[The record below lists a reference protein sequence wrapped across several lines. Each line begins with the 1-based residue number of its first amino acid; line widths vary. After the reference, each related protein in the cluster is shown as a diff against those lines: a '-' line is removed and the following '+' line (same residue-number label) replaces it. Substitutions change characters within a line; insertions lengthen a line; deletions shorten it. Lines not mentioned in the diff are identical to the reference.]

1 MTDPANKNS
10 AKPENEP
17 VKVGRIL
24 SGMQATGELHLGHY
38 LGVLTNFAKLQ
49 NETDCFF
56 MVANLHSLTAF
67 YPNYP
72 DAHRFIAPMVSD
84 WLAAGISPEKAT
96 VFVQSDVPEHAELA
110 QLLAMFTP
118 LSWLERNP
126 TYKDKQANTE
136 KDLDSFGFLGYPV
149 LQAADIVLYDATH
162 VPIGEDQLPHLE
174 LTREIARR
182 FNHYYA
188 SRRPGDRKADRDIL
202 TVPQAILS
210 SFPKVLGLDGR
221 KMSKSYNNSIL
232 LAEEKDILAKKM
244 QTMKTDTAR
253 VRRNDPGN
261 PDNCP
266 VFSYYDFFAPDL
278 KADVNTNCR
287 SAALGCVD
295 CKKQLLARVDDK
307 LAPFREKRAELKEK
321 PKLIAEILGSGAEK
335 AGKVAQATM
344 ARVKD
349 SMGLTAGYHL

>member
-1 MTDPANKNS
+1 MSDTVK
-10 AKPENEP
+10 KP
-17 VKVGRIL
+17 GRIL
-24 SGMQATGELHLGHY
+24 SGMQATGELHIGHY
-38 LGVLTNFAKLQ
+38 LGVLTNFARLQ
-49 NETDCFF
+49 NETDCYF
-56 MVANLHSLTAF
+56 MVANLHSLTTF
-67 YPNYP
+67 YPNYG
-72 DAHRFIAPMVSD
+72 DAHRFIAPMIAD

-96 VFVQSDVPEHAELA
+96 IFVQSDVPEHAELA

-174 LTREIARR
+174 LTREITRR
-182 FNHYYA
+182 FNHYY
-188 SRRPGDRKADRDIL
+188 RKNEKDVL
-202 TVPQAILS
+202 VVPQAILS

-221 KMSKSYNNSIL
+221 KMSKSYNNSLL
-232 LAEEKDILAKKM
+232 LAEEKESLSKKM
-244 QTMKTDTAR
+244 MTMKTDTAR
-253 VRRNDPGN
+253 VRRTDPGN

-278 KADVNTNCR
+278 KAEVNTNCR

-295 CKKQLLARVDDK
+295 CKKQLFARVDGK
-307 LAPFREKRAELKEK
+307 LAPFREKRAELK
-321 PKLIAEILGSGAEK
+321 ANDGAVGEILKAGAEK
-335 AGKVAQATM
+335 AGKVARETLQ
-344 ARVKD
+344 RVKD
-349 SMGLTAGYHL
+349 AMGMTAPYKL

>member
-1 MTDPANKNS
+1 MNQSK
-10 AKPENEP
+10 
-17 VKVGRIL
+17 RIL
-24 SGMQATGELHLGHY
+24 SGMQATGELHIGHY

-49 NETDCFF
+49 NDAQCFF
-56 MVANLHSLTAF
+56 MVANLHSLTTFFTA
-67 YPNYP
+67 YH
-72 DAHRFIAPMVSD
+72 DAHRFIAPMICD

-110 QLLAMFTP
+110 QILGMFTP

-126 TYKDKQANTE
+126 TYKDKQENSE
-136 KDLDSFGFLGYPV
+136 KEIDSFGFLGYPV

-182 FNHYYA
+182 FNHYY
-188 SRRPGDRKADRDIL
+188 RVADNDVL

-210 SFPKVLGLDGR
+210 AYPKVLGLDGR

-232 LAEEKDILAKKM
+232 LAEPSASLAKKM
-244 QTMKTDTAR
+244 SGMKTDTAR
-253 VRRNDPGN
+253 VKRTDPGN
-261 PDNCP
+261 PENCA
-266 VFSYYDFFAPDL
+266 VFTYYDFFAPDQ
-278 KADVNTNCR
+278 KDEVAVGCK

-295 CKKQLLARVDDK
+295 CKKRITARIDEN
-307 LAPFREKRAELKEK
+307 LAPFRAKREELLAK
-321 PKLIAEILGSGAEK
+321 PKFISEVLTEGASTARKIAGETL
-335 AGKVAQATM
+335 

-349 SMGLTAGYHL
+349 KMGLSKGYSL

>member
-1 MTDPANKNS
+1 MNTQDP
-10 AKPENEP
+10 KPR
-17 VKVGRIL
+17 RIL
-24 SGMQATGELHLGHY
+24 SGMQATGELHVGHY
-38 LGVLTNFAKLQ
+38 LGVLTNFSRLQ
-49 NETDCFF
+49 HEAECFF

-84 WLAAGISPEKAT
+84 WLAAGIAPEKAT
-96 VFVQSDVPEHAELA
+96 IFVQSDVPEHSELA

-118 LSWLERNP
+118 VSWLERNP

-182 FNHYYA
+182 FNHYYRA
-188 SRRPGDRKADRDIL
+188 GKADVL

-210 SFPKVLGLDGR
+210 SFPKVAGLDGR
-221 KMSKSYNNSIL
+221 KMSKSYNNSL
-232 LAEEKDILAKKM
+232 NLAESAESLSKKFM
-244 QTMKTDTAR
+244 VMKTDTAR
-253 VRRNDPGN
+253 VKRTDPGN
-261 PDNCP
+261 PENCT
-266 VFSYYDFFAPDL
+266 VFTYYDFFAADL
-278 KADVNTNCR
+278 KEEVNQGCR

-295 CKKQLLARVDDK
+295 CKKQLLTRFLPAM
-307 LAPFREKRAELKEK
+307 APFNAKRRELAEKSGLVND
-321 PKLIAEILGSGAEK
+321 ILHAGAER
-335 AGKVAQATM
+335 ARKVAAATM

-349 SMGLTAGYHL
+349 SMGLVSRYSL

>member
-1 MTDPANKNS
+1 MAETGIKETRPR
-10 AKPENEP
+10 
-17 VKVGRIL
+17 RIL
-24 SGMQATGELHLGHY
+24 SGMQATGELHIGHY
-38 LGVLTNFAKLQ
+38 LGVLTNFTRLQ
-49 NETDCFF
+49 HAADCYF

-72 DAHRFIAPMVSD
+72 DAHRFIAPMIAD
-84 WLAAGISPEKAT
+84 WLAAGISPDKAT
-96 VFVQSDVPEHAELA
+96 IFVQSDVPEHSELA

-149 LQAADIVLYDATH
+149 LQAADIVLYNATH

-188 SRRPGDRKADRDIL
+188 PKAEAKPATKRGEVL

-210 SFPKVLGLDGR
+210 EYPKVLGLDGR

-232 LAEEKDILAKKM
+232 LAENEDTLGKKLL
-244 QTMKTDTAR
+244 TMKTDTGR

-266 VFSYYDFFAPDL
+266 VFTYYDFFAPDL
-278 KADVNTNCR
+278 KAATAEGCR
-287 SAALGCVD
+287 SAQLGCVD
-295 CKKQLLARVDDK
+295 CKQQLLARVSAK
-307 LAPFREKRAELKEK
+307 LEPFRAKRAELAAK
-321 PKLIAEILGSGAEK
+321 PGQVGEILAAGADK
-335 AGKVAQATM
+335 ARGVARNTM
-344 ARVKD
+344 ERVKE
-349 SMGLTAGYHL
+349 SMGLVSRYTL

>member
-1 MTDPANKNS
+1 MTTE
-10 AKPENEP
+10 AKKP
-17 VKVGRIL
+17 GRIL

-49 NETDCFF
+49 NETECFF
-56 MVANLHSLTAF
+56 MVANLHSLTTF
-67 YPNYP
+67 YPNYA
-72 DAHRFIAPMVSD
+72 DAHAFIAPMISD
-84 WLAAGISPEKAT
+84 WLAAGISPDKAT
-96 VFVQSDVPEHAELA
+96 IFVQSDVPEHAELA
-110 QLLAMFTP
+110 QFLAMFTP

-188 SRRPGDRKADRDIL
+188 SRRPGERTNEKGVL

-232 LAEEKDILAKKM
+232 LAEEKDSLSKKM
-244 QTMKTDTAR
+244 MAMKTDTAR

-278 KADVNTNCR
+278 KTEVNTNCR

-307 LAPFREKRAELKEK
+307 LAPFRDKRAELKAK
-321 PKLIAEILGSGAEK
+321 PQIITEILNTGAAK
-335 AGKVAQATM
+335 ARAVAGGTL
-344 ARVKD
+344 ARVKAA
-349 SMGLTAGYHL
+349 MGMTGDYSL

>member
-1 MTDPANKNS
+1 MSSMTPK
-10 AKPENEP
+10 
-17 VKVGRIL
+17 RIL
-24 SGMQATGELHLGHY
+24 SGMQATGELHVGHY

-49 NETDCFF
+49 HEAECFF

-67 YPNYP
+67 YQNYQ
-72 DAHRFIAPMVSD
+72 DAHRYIAPMIAD

-96 VFVQSDVPEHAELA
+96 IFVQSDVPEHAELA

-126 TYKDKQANTE
+126 TYKDKQANAE
-136 KDLDSFGFLGYPV
+136 KPLDSFGFLGYPV

-182 FNHYYA
+182 FNHYY
-188 SRRPGDRKADRDIL
+188 RKADKDVL
-202 TVPQAILS
+202 TIPQAILS
-210 SFPKVLGLDGR
+210 SFPKVAGLDGR

-232 LAEEKDILAKKM
+232 LAESRDSSLKKLM
-244 QTMKTDTAR
+244 AMKTDTAR

-261 PDNCP
+261 PENCP
-266 VFSYYDFFAPDL
+266 VFSYYDFFAPEL
-278 KADVNTNCR
+278 KAEVNTGCR

-295 CKKQLLARVDDK
+295 CKKQLATRVIEN
-307 LAPFREKRAELKEK
+307 LAPFRDQREALALK
-321 PKLIAEILGSGAEK
+321 PAYVTEILRSGAD
-335 AGKVAQATM
+335 VARKIATTTL

-349 SMGLTAGYHL
+349 SMGMVTRYTL

>member
-1 MTDPANKNS
+1 MAETDIKEKRPR
-10 AKPENEP
+10 
-17 VKVGRIL
+17 RIL
-24 SGMQATGELHLGHY
+24 SGMQATGELHIGHF
-38 LGVLTNFAKLQ
+38 LGVLTNFARLQ
-49 NETDCFF
+49 HEADCYF

-72 DAHRFIAPMVSD
+72 DAHRFIAPMIAD

-96 VFVQSDVPEHAELA
+96 IFVQSDVPEHSELA
-110 QLLAMFTP
+110 QILAMFTP

-188 SRRPGDRKADRDIL
+188 PGAGEKSGKRGEVL

-210 SFPKVLGLDGR
+210 EYPKVLGLDGR

-232 LAEEKDILAKKM
+232 LAESEESLGKKLL
-244 QTMKTDTAR
+244 TMKTDTGR
-253 VRRNDPGN
+253 VRRNDPGD
-261 PDNCP
+261 PANCP
-266 VFSYYDFFAPDL
+266 VFTYYDFFAPDL
-278 KADVNTNCR
+278 KEETAAGCR
-287 SAALGCVD
+287 SAQLGCVD
-295 CKKQLLARVDDK
+295 CKKQLLARVSVK
-307 LAPFREKRAELKEK
+307 LEPFRAKRSELAAK
-321 PKLIAEILGSGAEK
+321 PQQVGDILAAGADK
-335 AGKVAQATM
+335 ARIVARTTM
-344 ARVKD
+344 ERVRE
-349 SMGLTAGYHL
+349 SMGLVSRYTL

>member
-1 MTDPANKNS
+1 MSDANQK
-10 AKPENEP
+10 K
-17 VKVGRIL
+17 KRIL

-49 NETDCFF
+49 EEADCYF
-56 MVANLHSLTAF
+56 MVANLHSLTTF
-67 YPNYP
+67 FTNYA
-72 DAHRFIAPMVSD
+72 DAHRFIAPMVAD
-84 WLAAGISPEKAT
+84 WMAAGISPDKAT
-96 VFVQSDVPEHAELA
+96 IFVQADVPEHAELA

-126 TYKDKQANTE
+126 TYKDKQANSE

-182 FNHYYA
+182 FNHYY
-188 SRRPGDRKADRDIL
+188 PGKNADVL

-210 SFPKVLGLDGR
+210 SFPKVVGLDGR

-232 LAEEKDILAKKM
+232 LAEPSDSLAKKM
-244 QTMKTDTAR
+244 LTMKTDTAR
-253 VRRNDPGN
+253 VRRHDPGN

-266 VFSYYDFFAPDL
+266 VFSYYDFFAADL
-278 KADVNTNCR
+278 KRDVNTNCR

-295 CKKQLLARVDDK
+295 CKKQLIGRVDGA
-307 LAPFREKRAELKEK
+307 LAPFRDKRAELKDK
-321 PKLIAEILGSGAEK
+321 PQLVNEILRAGAQK
-335 AGKVAQATM
+335 AGKVARHTID
-344 ARVKD
+344 RVKEA
-349 SMGLTAGYHL
+349 MGLSRPYDL

>member
-1 MTDPANKNS
+1 MTGESKKPSALRPAGS
-10 AKPENEP
+10 PP
-17 VKVGRIL
+17 RSGVKGGRIL
-24 SGMQATGELHLGHY
+24 SGMQATGYLHLGHY

-49 NETDCFF
+49 HEADCFF
-56 MVANLHSLTAF
+56 MVANLHSLTTF
-67 YPNYP
+67 YPNYSE
-72 DAHRFIAPMVSD
+72 AHGYIAPMISD

-96 VFVQSDVPEHAELA
+96 IFVQSDVREHAELA
-110 QLLAMFTP
+110 LLLSMFTP

-136 KDLDSFGFLGYPV
+136 KELDSFGFLGYPV

-182 FNHYYA
+182 FNHYY
-188 SRRPGDRKADRDIL
+188 RKGERDIL

-232 LAEEKDILAKKM
+232 LAEEKDALAKKM
-244 QTMKTDTAR
+244 MAMKTDTAR

-295 CKKQLLARVDDK
+295 CKKQLLARVDAK
-307 LAPFREKRAELKEK
+307 LGPFREKRAELKANTKIVDEV
-321 PKLIAEILGSGAEK
+321 LHHGAEK
-335 AGKVAQATM
+335 AAKVAGQTM
-344 ARVKD
+344 ERIKD
-349 SMGLTAGYHL
+349 ALSMTSPYTL

>member
-1 MTDPANKNS
+1 MITQDNIPRR
-10 AKPENEP
+10 
-17 VKVGRIL
+17 VL
-24 SGMQATGELHLGHY
+24 SGMQATGELHLGHF

-49 NETDCFF
+49 HEAECFF

-67 YPNYP
+67 YPNYA

-84 WLAAGISPEKAT
+84 WLAAGIDPQKAT
-96 VFVQSDVPEHAELA
+96 IFVQSDVPEHSELA

-118 LSWLERNP
+118 VSWLERNP

-149 LQAADIVLYDATH
+149 LQAADIVLYNATH

-182 FNHYYA
+182 FNHYYRA
-188 SRRPGDRKADRDIL
+188 GAADVL

-210 SFPKVLGLDGR
+210 SFPKVPGLDGR
-221 KMSKSYNNSIL
+221 KMSKSYNNSLL
-232 LAEEKDILAKKM
+232 LAEGAESLTKKFM
-244 QTMKTDTAR
+244 VMKTDTAR

-261 PDNCP
+261 PENCT
-266 VFSYYDFFAPDL
+266 VFTYYDFFAPDL
-278 KADVNTNCR
+278 KAEVNTGCR

-295 CKKQLLARVDDK
+295 CKKQIISRFLPAM
-307 LAPFREKRAELKEK
+307 APFSEKRAELAAK
-321 PKLIAEILGSGAEK
+321 PEIIGEILHAGATR
-335 AGKVAQATM
+335 ARGVAAATL
-344 ARVKD
+344 ARVKE
-349 SMGLTAGYHL
+349 SMGMVSRYTL

>member
-1 MTDPANKNS
+1 MKPQNENS
-10 AKPENEP
+10 R
-17 VKVGRIL
+17 RIL
-24 SGMQATGELHLGHY
+24 SGMQATGELHVGHF

-49 NETDCFF
+49 HEADCFF

-84 WLAAGISPEKAT
+84 WLAAGIDPQKAT
-96 VFVQSDVPEHAELA
+96 IFVQSDVPEHSELA

-118 LSWLERNP
+118 VSWLERNP

-149 LQAADIVLYDATH
+149 LQAADIVLYNATH

-182 FNHYYA
+182 FNHYY
-188 SRRPGDRKADRDIL
+188 RADKTDIL

-210 SFPKVLGLDGR
+210 SYPKVPGLDGR
-221 KMSKSYNNSIL
+221 KMSKSYNNSL
-232 LAEEKDILAKKM
+232 VLAESSEALTKKFM
-244 QTMKTDTAR
+244 VMKTDTGR
-253 VRRNDPGN
+253 VKRNDPGN
-261 PDNCP
+261 PENCT

-278 KADVNTNCR
+278 KASVNANCR
-287 SAALGCVD
+287 NASLGCVD
-295 CKKQLLARVDDK
+295 CKKQLAERFV
-307 LAPFREKRAELKEK
+307 AAMEPFRAKRAELAEQKD
-321 PKLIAEILGSGAEK
+321 LIGDILHEGA
-335 AGKVAQATM
+335 ARARKVAQATL

-349 SMGLTAGYHL
+349 SMGMVSRYTL

>member
-1 MTDPANKNS
+1 MTTEIKK
-10 AKPENEP
+10 KPE
-17 VKVGRIL
+17 RIL

-38 LGVLTNFAKLQ
+38 LGVLTNFVALQ
-49 NETDCFF
+49 NEAQCFF

-67 YPNYP
+67 YPNYQ
-72 DAHRFIAPMVSD
+72 DAHRFIAPMVAD
-84 WLAAGISPEKAT
+84 WLAAGISPEKAV

-149 LQAADIVLYDATH
+149 LQAADIVLYNATH

-182 FNHYYA
+182 FNHFYGRHEGERA
-188 SRRPGDRKADRDIL
+188 AEKDVL

-210 SFPKVLGLDGR
+210 EYPKVMGLDGR
-221 KMSKSYNNSIL
+221 KMSKSYNNSIVL
-232 LAEEKDILAKKM
+232 SESAESVTKKM
-244 QTMKTDTAR
+244 MVMKTDTAR

-261 PDNCP
+261 PENCP
-266 VFSYYDFFAPDL
+266 VFSYYDFFAPEL
-278 KADVNTNCR
+278 KNEVNTGCR

-295 CKKQLLARVDDK
+295 CKKQLTARVVEK
-307 LAPFREKRAELKEK
+307 LAPFRAKREELASKSEFLNEVLHHGAAE
-321 PKLIAEILGSGAEK
+321 AR
-335 AGKVAQATM
+335 KVAGETLK
-344 ARVKD
+344 RVKD
-349 SMGLTAGYHL
+349 AMGMVTRYSL

>member
-1 MTDPANKNS
+1 MNS
-10 AKPENEP
+10 DNS
-17 VKVGRIL
+17 KVRRIL
-24 SGMQATGELHLGHY
+24 SGMQATGELHVGHY
-38 LGVLTNFAKLQ
+38 LGVLTNFARLQ
-49 NETDCFF
+49 HEAECFF

-84 WLAAGISPEKAT
+84 WLAAGIDPEKAT
-96 VFVQSDVPEHAELA
+96 IFVQSDVPEHSELA

-118 LSWLERNP
+118 VSWLERNP

-182 FNHYYA
+182 FNHYYRA
-188 SRRPGDRKADRDIL
+188 DKADVL

-210 SFPKVLGLDGR
+210 SFPKVPGLDGR
-221 KMSKSYNNSIL
+221 KMSKSYNNSLL
-232 LAEEKDILAKKM
+232 LADSPEILTRKFM
-244 QTMKTDTAR
+244 VMKTDTAR
-253 VRRNDPGN
+253 VKRTDPGN
-261 PDNCP
+261 PDNCT
-266 VFSYYDFFAPDL
+266 VFTYYDFFALDL
-278 KADVNTNCR
+278 KAEVDRGCR

-295 CKKQLLARVDDK
+295 CKKQLLTRFIPAMQ
-307 LAPFREKRAELKEK
+307 PFSEKRRELAEK
-321 PKLIAEILGSGAEK
+321 PNLVNEILHTGAER
-335 AGKVAQATM
+335 ARRVTVPTLQ
-344 ARVKD
+344 RVKD
-349 SMGLTAGYHL
+349 AMGMISRYTL

>member
-1 MTDPANKNS
+1 
-10 AKPENEP
+10 
-17 VKVGRIL
+17 
-24 SGMQATGELHLGHY
+24 MQATGELHVGHY
-38 LGVLTNFAKLQ
+38 LGVLTNFSRLQ
-49 NETDCFF
+49 HEAECFF

-84 WLAAGISPEKAT
+84 WLAAGIDAEKAT
-96 VFVQSDVPEHAELA
+96 IFVQSDVPEHSELA

-118 LSWLERNP
+118 VSWLERNP

-182 FNHYYA
+182 FNHYYRA
-188 SRRPGDRKADRDIL
+188 GKADVL

-210 SFPKVLGLDGR
+210 SFPKVAGLDGR
-221 KMSKSYNNSIL
+221 KMSKSYNNSL
-232 LAEEKDILAKKM
+232 NLAESAESLTKKFM
-244 QTMKTDTAR
+244 VMKTDTAR
-253 VRRNDPGN
+253 VKRTDPGN
-261 PDNCP
+261 PENCT
-266 VFSYYDFFAPDL
+266 VFTYYDFFAADL
-278 KADVNTNCR
+278 KAEVNQGCR

-295 CKKQLLARVDDK
+295 CKKQLLTRFVPAM
-307 LAPFREKRAELKEK
+307 APFSDKRRELAEK
-321 PKLIAEILGSGAEK
+321 PGLVNDILHTGAER
-335 AGKVAQATM
+335 ARKVAGLTM

-349 SMGLTAGYHL
+349 AMGLVSRYTL

>member
-1 MTDPANKNS
+1 MKEAGE
-10 AKPENEP
+10 KP
-17 VKVGRIL
+17 KRIL
-24 SGMQATGELHLGHY
+24 SGMQATGELHIGHY

-49 NETDCFF
+49 HEAECYF

-67 YPNYP
+67 FSHYR
-72 DAHRFIAPMVSD
+72 DAHNFIAPMVAD

-96 VFVQSDVPEHAELA
+96 IFVQSDVPEHSELA

-118 LSWLERNP
+118 VSWLERNP
-126 TYKDKQANTE
+126 TYKDKQENSE
-136 KDLDSFGFLGYPV
+136 KELDSFGFLGYPV

-182 FNHYYA
+182 FNHYYR
-188 SRRPGDRKADRDIL
+188 SGDKDVL

-221 KMSKSYNNSIL
+221 KMSKTYNNSIL
-232 LAEEKDILAKKM
+232 LAESEEIVVKKM
-244 QTMKTDTAR
+244 QGMKTDTGR

-278 KADVNTNCR
+278 KAGVNTNCR
-287 SAALGCVD
+287 SAVLGCVD
-295 CKKQLLARVDDK
+295 CKRQLTARLAEQLK
-307 LAPFREKRAELKEK
+307 PFREKRAELRGK
-321 PKLIAEILGSGAEK
+321 PGLISDILAAGADRARAVAKTTLQRVRESIGMNSGY
-335 AGKVAQATM
+335 
-344 ARVKD
+344 
-349 SMGLTAGYHL
+349 SL

>member
-1 MTDPANKNS
+1 MTTDKKTTV
-10 AKPENEP
+10 KP
-17 VKVGRIL
+17 GRIL
-24 SGMQATGELHLGHY
+24 SGMQATGELHIGHY

-49 NETDCFF
+49 NETECFF
-56 MVANLHSLTAF
+56 MVANLHSLTTF
-67 YPNYP
+67 YANYAE
-72 DAHRFIAPMVSD
+72 AHRFIAPMISD
-84 WLAAGISPEKAT
+84 WLAAGISPDKAT
-96 VFVQSDVPEHAELA
+96 IFVQSDVPEHAELA
-110 QLLAMFTP
+110 QLLAMLTP

-126 TYKDKQANTE
+126 TYKDKQANAE

-149 LQAADIVLYDATH
+149 LQAADIVLYNATH

-188 SRRPGDRKADRDIL
+188 QRSPGDVL

-221 KMSKSYNNSIL
+221 KMSKSYNNSLL
-232 LAEEKDILAKKM
+232 LAESKESLTKKM
-244 QTMKTDTAR
+244 MAMKTDTAR

-278 KADVNTNCR
+278 KAEVDANCR
-287 SAALGCVD
+287 TAALGCVD
-295 CKKQLLARVDDK
+295 CKKQLTARVEAK
-307 LAPFREKRAELKEK
+307 LEPFREKRAELKANN
-321 PKLIAEILGSGAEK
+321 KLVGDVLHAGAAK
-335 AGKVAQATM
+335 ARSVAQTTM
-344 ARVKD
+344 ARIKD
-349 SMGLTAGYHL
+349 AMGMTQEYTL

>member
-1 MTDPANKNS
+1 
-10 AKPENEP
+10 
-17 VKVGRIL
+17 
-24 SGMQATGELHLGHY
+24 MQATGELHIGHY
-38 LGVLTNFAKLQ
+38 LGVLTNFVRLQ
-49 NETDCFF
+49 QEADCYF

-72 DAHRFIAPMVSD
+72 DAHRFIAPMIAD

-96 VFVQSDVPEHAELA
+96 IFVQSDVPEHSELA

-182 FNHYYA
+182 FNHYYSVKA
-188 SRRPGDRKADRDIL
+188 GDGRKQVL

-210 SFPKVLGLDGR
+210 EYPKVLGLDGR

-232 LAEEKDILAKKM
+232 LAEDEDTLSKKLM
-244 QTMKTDTAR
+244 TMKTDTAR

-266 VFSYYDFFAPDL
+266 VFTYYDFFAPDL
-278 KADVNTNCR
+278 KEVTAAGCR
-287 SAALGCVD
+287 SAQLGCVD
-295 CKKQLLARVDDK
+295 CKKQLLSRISPK
-307 LAPFREKRAELKEK
+307 LEPFRAKRAELSAR
-321 PKLIAEILGSGAEK
+321 PQQVGEILAAGAAK
-335 AGKVAQATM
+335 ARSVARTTM
-344 ARVKD
+344 ERVRE
-349 SMGLTAGYHL
+349 SMGLVPRYTL

>member
-1 MTDPANKNS
+1 MSDAVR
-10 AKPENEP
+10 KPE
-17 VKVGRIL
+17 RIL

-49 NETDCFF
+49 SEAECFF

-84 WLAAGISPEKAT
+84 WLAAGLSPDEACI
-96 VFVQSDVPEHAELA
+96 FVQSDVPEHAELA
-110 QLLAMFTP
+110 QILAMFTP

-149 LQAADIVLYDATH
+149 LQAADIVLYNATH

-182 FNHYYA
+182 FNHFY
-188 SRRPGDRKADRDIL
+188 RGGKKDVL

-210 SFPKVLGLDGR
+210 SFPKVQGLDGR

-232 LAEEKDILAKKM
+232 LADSEEIVSKKM
-244 QTMKTDTAR
+244 RGMKTDTAR
-253 VRRNDPGN
+253 VRRDDPGN

-266 VFSYYDFFAPDL
+266 VFSYYDFFASDL
-278 KADVNTNCR
+278 KPEVDKNCR
-287 SAALGCVD
+287 NASLGCVD
-295 CKKQLLARVDDK
+295 CKRQLTERVTAK
-307 LAPFREKRAELKEK
+307 LSPFREKRAELLQKTA
-321 PKLIAEILGSGAEK
+321 LIQDVLNAGA
-335 AGKVAQATM
+335 ARARKVATETLT
-344 ARVKD
+344 RVKHA
-349 SMGLTAGYHL
+349 MGMTSRYTLD